1 MTPLE
6 LVAIAFT
13 LINVWLTVKEH
24 IWCWPTGIVSV
35 VLYAIVFYDAKL
47 YSSAALQIVFF
58 ILTIYGW
65 YEWLYGGAQ
74 HSELHVAATPLR
86 WWPALAVLCL
96 VLTYGI
102 GRFMGSFGANL
113 AYWDAAIL
121 AVSIV
126 AQWMMAKKLL
136 ENWSLW
142 MLVNVLSVG
151 TYAGAKIYG
160 TAALYAVLFVMAWRG
175 YVEWK
180 RTLRAEPASS

>member
-1 MTPLE
+1 VTPLE
-6 LVAIAFT
+6 AIAVLFT

-47 YSSAALQIVFF
+47 YSSAALQVVFF
-58 ILTIYGW
+58 VLTLYGW

-74 HSELHVAATPLR
+74 HSELHVAVTPLR
-86 WWPALAVLCL
+86 WWPLLAVLCAL
-96 VLTYGI
+96 LTFAI
-102 GRFMGSFGANL
+102 GRFTSSVGAAL
-113 AYWDAAIL
+113 PYWDAAI
-121 AVSIV
+121 AAISII

-151 TYAGAKIYG
+151 TYAAGRIYM
-160 TAALYAVLFVMAWRG
+160 TAALYVVLFAMAWRG

-180 RTLRAEPASS
+180 RSLAAAASA